1 MKKIFSLLMM
11 AVLTT
16 AAWAGTWDATP
27 ATDLVTGDVVVI
39 AETTLKFAMTNDKGT
54 SAAPVAEQVA
64 MLADLSQITSQ
75 VPQKL
80 QWVVT
85 VSGDTLSFKA
95 KGTNS
100 YLYCTNTNRGVFVG
114 TTNLA
119 VTNHDF
125 TISDEGYLYNYATGR
140 YVGIYNNAD
149 WRCYTSINANIQ
161 GQEFAFYKLNGE
173 DTTVATPVITL
184 DPAEGPYY
192 VGDEVNVNI
201 TCATEGATISYSV
214 NDSDWTEGDNFDIA
228 ATSTI
233 KAKAELN
240 GVSSEVAT
248 MTVNF
253 VAAHTTVSSVA
264 EFNELS
270 DQTELTFNGTL
281 TALAQTGK
289 YLFAQDA
296 EKGILIYG
304 TIDQTYQ
311 MGDQIP
317 GGFTGK
323 KTVYNGAPE
332 MINPAGM
339 QAATTNV
346 APTAVELTPA
356 EVTLSNFGRYA
367 VIRGASVMDNYI
379 VAGSDSVA
387 LFTTRFGVNVPT
399 TGSVFDIYGIVSYFN
414 GNQFM
419 PLEFVDVTPAEE
431 LVVTFEPEAGDY
443 DGPVTVTIT
452 CNNPNAL
459 ITYALNDG
467 DDVDYTEP
475 FTLYQSATVTA
486 FATDGE
492 QLVEASATYN
502 ITLPAITATF
512 TPAAGTY
519 YTAQNV
525 KVDIENTYGET
536 VVAYYLNGE
545 EVEYDA
551 ENGIAVA
558 ESATIKVE
566 VMDEYHADVAEFTAE
581 YVITQPDPLPASGTA
596 TIVFADNDE
605 DSNTVMSSDD
615 VLAYITEGAQYV
627 ASVSDIDKIYQGVT
641 GIKFSSSK
649 VNGTMTI
656 NFTEAFPNVK
666 TVEVE
671 AENWHNASTMK
682 YDVASINDVALA
694 DSMASYIILN
704 ELQEDLASLTITAT
718 NRAYVKSITIT
729 WGEDAPAMVGDL
741 NGDNKVDVIDVNL
754 LINAILNDGNDAGIV
769 GNPDL
774 NGSGNVD
781 IEDLNTM
788 INIILAQ

>member
-1 MKKIFSLLMM
+1 MKKIFSLLMTS
-11 AVLTT
+11 VLAT

-27 ATDLVTGDVVVI
+27 SGDLVTGDVVVI
-39 AETTLKFAMTNDKGT
+39 AETTSLSAMTNDNGT
-54 SAAPVAEQVA
+54 QTPPVPYTVA
-64 MLADLSQITSQ
+64 MLEDLSQITSP
-75 VPQKL
+75 VPQKI

-95 KGTNS
+95 KDTSN
-100 YLYCTNTNRGVFVG
+100 YLYCTNSNNGVRVG
-114 TTNLA
+114 SSNLA

-125 TISDEGYLYNYATGR
+125 VISDEGYLYNLATGR
-140 YVGIYNNAD
+140 YVGIFNNAD
-149 WRCYTSINANIQ
+149 WRCYTTINNNIKNQ
-161 GQEFAFYKLNGE
+161 TFCFYKLNGE
-173 DTTVATPVITL
+173 DATVATPVITL

-192 VGDEVNVNI
+192 VGDEVNVSI
-201 TCATEGATISYSV
+201 TCATEGATISYSL
-214 NDSDWTEGDNFDIA
+214 NDGEWTEGDNFDIA
-228 ATSTI
+228 ATTTI
-233 KAKAELN
+233 KAKAELD
-240 GVSSEVAT
+240 GVSSDVAT

-253 VAAHTTVSSVA
+253 VAAATTVSTVA

-270 DQTELTFNGTL
+270 DQTELTFTGTL

-332 MINPAGM
+332 MIDPAGM

-346 APTAVELTPA
+346 APTAIELTPA
-356 EVTLSNFGRYA
+356 EVTISNFGRYA
-367 VIRGASVMDNYI
+367 VIRGVSVMDNYI

-387 LFTTRFGVNVPT
+387 LYTNRFGVNVPA

-431 LVVTFEPEAGDY
+431 LVVTFDPEAGDY

-452 CNNPNAL
+452 CNNPDAL

-467 DDVDYTEP
+467 NDVDYTEP
-475 FTLYQSATVTA
+475 FTLYESATVTA
-486 FATDGE
+486 FATDGD

-525 KVDIENTYGET
+525 KVAIENTYGET
-536 VVAYYLNGE
+536 LVAYYVNDE

-558 ESATIKVE
+558 ETATIKVE

-596 TIVFADNDE
+596 TIVFADNGE
-605 DSNTVMSSDD
+605 DSNTVMTSDD

-649 VNGTMTI
+649 ADGTMTL
-656 NFTEAFPNVK
+656 NFVEAFPNVK

-671 AENWHNASTMK
+671 AENWHNANTMK
-682 YDVASINDVALA
+682 YDVASINEVALA

-704 ELQEDLASLTITAT
+704 DLQEDLASLTISAT
-718 NRAYVKSITIT
+718 KRAYVKSITIT
-729 WGEDAPAMVGDL
+729 WGEDTPAMVGDL
-741 NGDNKVDVIDVNL
+741 NGDNNVDVIDVNL
-754 LINAILNDGNDAGIV
+754 LINAILNEGSASGIV

-774 NGSGNVD
+774 NGTGNVD
-781 IEDLNTM
+781 IVDLNTM

>member
-1 MKKIFSLLMM
+1 MKKIFSLLMT

-27 ATDLVTGDVVVI
+27 VGDLVTGDVVVI
-39 AETTLKFAMTNDKGT
+39 AETTQKHAMTNDNGT
-54 SAAPVAEQVA
+54 QTPPVAYEVG
-64 MLADLSQITSQ
+64 MLSDLSRITTP
-75 VPQKL
+75 VPQKI

-100 YLYCTNTNRGVFVG
+100 YLYCTNSTKGVLVG

-125 TISDEGYLYNYATGR
+125 TISEEGYLYNYATGR
-140 YVGIYNNAD
+140 YVGVYSNTD
-149 WRCYTSINANIQ
+149 WRCYATIHANIQ
-161 GQEFAFYKLNGE
+161 DQEFAFYKLNGE

-184 DPAEGPYY
+184 DPAEGPYIE
-192 VGDEVNVNI
+192 GNEVNVSI
-201 TCATEGATISYSV
+201 TCATEGATISYSL
-214 NDSDWTEGDNFDIA
+214 NDGDWTEGDNFDIA
-228 ATSTI
+228 ATTTI

-240 GVSSEVAT
+240 GVTSEVAT
-248 MTVNF
+248 MTVTF
-253 VAAHTTVSSVA
+253 MAAPTTVSTVA

-270 DQTELTFNGTL
+270 DQTEFTFTGTL

-289 YLFAQDA
+289 YLYAQDA

-304 TIDQTYQ
+304 TIDPTYQ

-317 GGFTGK
+317 AGFTGK

-332 MINPAGM
+332 MSNPAGM

-346 APTAVELTPA
+346 APTAIEMTPA
-356 EVTLSNFGRYA
+356 DVTLSNFGRYA
-367 VIRGASVMDNYI
+367 VIRGASIMDNHI
-379 VAGSDSVA
+379 VVGSDSVA
-387 LFTTRFGVNVPT
+387 LFNRFGVNAPT
-399 TGSVFDIYGIVSYFN
+399 TGSVFDVYGIASYFN
-414 GNQFM
+414 GNQFL
-419 PLEFVDVTPAEE
+419 PLKFVDVTPAPPI
-431 LVVTFEPEAGDY
+431 VVTIEPEAGDY

-459 ITYALNDG
+459 VTYALNDG

-536 VVAYYLNGE
+536 LVAYYVNGE

-566 VMDEYHADVAEFTAE
+566 VMDEYHADVAEFTAD
-581 YVITQPDPLPASGTA
+581 YVISLPEPLPASGTA
-596 TIVFADNDE
+596 TIVFADYDT

-615 VLAYITEGAQYV
+615 VLAYITEGTQYV
-627 ASVSDIDKIYQGVT
+627 ESVSDIDKVYQGVT
-641 GIKFSSSK
+641 GIKFGSSK
-649 VNGTMTI
+649 ADGTMTI
-656 NFTEAFPNVK
+656 NFFEAFPNVK

-671 AENWHNASTMK
+671 AENWHNATTMK

-694 DSMASYIILN
+694 DSMANYIILN
-704 ELQEDLASLTITAT
+704 DLQEDLASLTLTST
-718 NRAYVKSITIT
+718 KRAYVKSITIT
-729 WGEDAPAMVGDL
+729 WGEDTPALVGDL
-741 NGDNKVDVIDVNL
+741 NGDNAVDIEDVNIM
-754 LINAILNDGNDAGIV
+754 INVILSDGDVTGVV

-774 NGSGNVD
+774 NGDGAYD
-781 IEDLNTM
+781 IEDVNIL
-788 INIILAQ
+788 INNILAQ